1 VARTKAAVPAAQYPA
16 QYPQHRN
23 GTRTHATSETRTQ
36 SGLEAARACLP
47 ASSGRSGQPIM
58 TTRQQIIRPEVLA
71 MTSYPVPDAS
81 GFVKLDAME
90 NPFSLPPELA
100 ARLGEHLAGVALN
113 RYPAPRPEALIDKIR
128 HTMGVPPGC
137 DVLLGNGS
145 DEIISMITVAC
156 SKPGATVLAPEPGFV
171 MYQVA
176 AKFAHVGFVGV
187 PLKPDFTLDLDA
199 MLAAIAEH
207 APAVIWLAYP
217 NNPTGTLFDDRAIE
231 EIIAAASKSLVVI
244 DEAYQ
249 PFAQHTW
256 MPRAGEF
263 DNVVVMRTMSKLGL
277 AGIRLG
283 YLAGR
288 PTWLNEFDKVRPPY
302 NINVLTQ
309 ATASFLL
316 DAQAAQLRG
325 ERERLSAQVAALPG
339 ARVFDSAG
347 NFLLVRVPDASAV
360 FETLLSARV
369 LIKNVSKMH
378 PLLAN
383 CVRLTVG
390 TPDENARLVAAL
402 KLALG
407 E

>member
-1 VARTKAAVPAAQYPA
+1 
-16 QYPQHRN
+16 
-23 GTRTHATSETRTQ
+23 
-36 SGLEAARACLP
+36 
-47 ASSGRSGQPIM
+47 M
-58 TTRQQIIRPEVLA
+58 TLRQQIIRPDVLA

-90 NPFSLPPELA
+90 NPFALPDELA
-100 ARLGEHLAGVALN
+100 ARLGEHLAHVALN
-113 RYPAPRPEALIDKIR
+113 RYPAPRPEALIDRIR
-128 HTMGVPPGC
+128 DAMAVPADC

-145 DEIISMITVAC
+145 DEIISLITVAC
-156 SKPGATVLAPEPGFV
+156 AKPGAKILAPEPGFV
-171 MYQVA
+171 MYSMA
-176 AKFAHVGFVGV
+176 AKLAHVGFVGV
-187 PLKPDFTLDLDA
+187 PLRADFTLDVDA

-207 APAVIWLAYP
+207 EPAVIWLAYP
-217 NNPTGTLFDDRAIE
+217 NNPTGTLFDDGAIE
-231 EIIAAASKSLVVI
+231 RIIAAASKSLVVI

-249 PFAQHTW
+249 PFAQRSW

-263 DNVVVMRTMSKLGL
+263 DNVVVMRTLSKLGL

-288 PTWLNEFDKVRPPY
+288 PAWLNEFDKVRPPY

-309 ATASFLL
+309 AAASFLLDHLDVL
-316 DAQAAQLRG
+316 DAQAAQLRA
-325 ERERLSAQVAALPG
+325 ERGRLAAEVAALPG
-339 ARVFDSAG
+339 AQVFDSAG

-378 PLLAN
+378 ALLAN

-390 TPDENARLVAAL
+390 TADENARLVAAL
-402 KLALG
+402 KLVLK
-407 E
+407 